1 MECPICLENITDDNV
16 WICKYCDKYV
26 HETCIVKWVFYSQKH
41 SCPLCRNK
49 VVFIEVEN
57 NIDTENDADNEYSES
72 ECSES
77 INNNIDSESET
88 YYSSEYNIDS
98 DSDNSI
104 QIIINREDNIQ
115 FQRQRISVINELRMN
130 PRFAIYNPIVRLQ
143 LLKCFLIFFYLCFI
157 GIVIIFIILSGIKI
171 T

>member
-1 MECPICLENITDDNV
+1 MDCPICLEKITDDDV

-57 NIDTENDADNEYSES
+57 NIDTENDADNECSES

-77 INNNIDSESET
+77 LDNNIDIESET
-88 YYSSEYNIDS
+88 ESETESEYS
-98 DSDNSI
+98 HSI
-104 QIIINREDNIQ
+104 QIIIDRENNIPV
-115 FQRQRISVINELRMN
+115 QRERISAFNELRMN

-143 LLKCFLIFFYLCFI
+143 LLKFFLFFFYVCFI
-157 GIVIIFIILSGIKI
+157 SIIIIFIFCQI
-171 T
+171 